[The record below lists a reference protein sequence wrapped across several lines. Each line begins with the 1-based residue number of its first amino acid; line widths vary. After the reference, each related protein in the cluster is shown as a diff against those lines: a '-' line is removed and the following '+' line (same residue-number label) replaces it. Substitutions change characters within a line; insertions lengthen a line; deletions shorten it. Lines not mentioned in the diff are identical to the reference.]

1 MAIQDKSISEAN
13 ERLAR
18 EYGSDILN
26 LNSADLSFITQFGYV
41 TGSDILNVDK
51 EGNAVFRAY
60 RVSVFGNA
68 NPFEF
73 KVNDYLGIV
82 TKLGILGYSTEV
94 SLTKRK
100 ARSLKGATG
109 KGAAE
114 KEIQYKELFK
124 GRALFTAPA
133 DLKGTETSLSGSAL
147 FIEYDNL
154 PTEVKTELD
163 SKMIETSFIEKI
175 MRPSGSAAELGDLTY
190 IQIKEGREL
199 AARSMQAQGLKINR
213 KNLKNKSNAPGT
225 RGRFN
230 SFNNHGEHHYA
241 TGSWKTTGGGPRIQG
256 PAGGGNSCKFVIIHR
271 SGSLG

>member
-1 MAIQDKSISEAN
+1 MAIQDREISEAN

-18 EYGSDILN
+18 EFGSDILN
-26 LNSADLSFITQFGYV
+26 LNGPDLSFITQFGYV
-41 TGSDILNVDK
+41 TGSDVLNVDR
-51 EGNAVFRAY
+51 EGTAVWRNY
-60 RVSVFGNA
+60 RIA
-68 NPFEF
+68 NDISSGFEF
-73 KVNDYLGIV
+73 RVLDYFELV
-82 TKLGILGYSTEV
+82 TRLGILGHSTDIDIQ
-94 SLTKRK
+94 KRK

-114 KEIQYKELFK
+114 KAIQYVELFK
-124 GRALFTAPA
+124 GRALFTTPA
-133 DLKGTETSLSGSAL
+133 NLKGTETSLSGSAL
-147 FIEYDNL
+147 FVTYADL
-154 PTEVKTELD
+154 PAEVKTELD

-190 IQIKEGREL
+190 IQVKEGREL
-199 AARSMQAQGLKINR
+199 AARSMQAQGLKIQR

-230 SFNNHGEHHYA
+230 SFNNYGEHHYA

-256 PAGGGNSCKFVIIHR
+256 PTGGGDSCKFVIIHR